1 MSSMSDRTFVDT
13 NVLMYG
19 HDRTAGRKY
28 TIGAALLEELWATGA
43 GVISIQVLQEFY
55 VNITEKIRVPIP
67 KARAAIYVERY
78 FLWPVVSPAP
88 STVLRALEIER
99 RYQISFWDAMILSA
113 ALQAGVRK
121 LVSEDLN
128 AGHTIEGIRI
138 ENPFA

>member
-13 NVLMYG
+13 NVLIYG

-88 STVLRALEIER
+88 SNLCQYCSASSRPSSFRPPHVAGWRSGIKR
-99 RYQISFWDAMILSA
+99 R
-113 ALQAGVRK
+113 
-121 LVSEDLN
+121 
-128 AGHTIEGIRI
+128 
-138 ENPFA
+138 

>member
-1 MSSMSDRTFVDT
+1 MSDRTFVDT
-13 NVLMYG
+13 NVLIYG

-28 TIGAALLEELWATGA
+28 TISAALLEELWATGA

-55 VNITEKIRVPIP
+55 VNITKKIPVPIP
-67 KARAAIYVERY
+67 KARAAIYVGRY

-88 STVLRALEIER
+88 STVLRALEFEKR
-99 RYQISFWDAMILSA
+99 HQISFWDAMILSA

>member
-1 MSSMSDRTFVDT
+1 MSDELERDYLLLF
-13 NVLMYG
+13 LKSS
-19 HDRTAGRKY
+19 AGLRQMERRMTGGLY
-28 TIGAALLEELWATGA
+28 PAIVQDEL
-43 GVISIQVLQEFY
+43 
-55 VNITEKIRVPIP
+55 EKIRVPIP